1 MADEQ
6 AGPMEGPFT
15 ERSVRRVRVIG
26 AVLAV
31 IQFSVIAYPPR
42 AAGLVELLLVG
53 VPLALLSVNLLSH
66 LAAGRR
72 WSPVIQVGLDAGIC
86 LLVVAGSGY
95 QPRSPAWLLLIL
107 PLAEA
112 ALRGGLYGTALAWF
126 GMVPLYTLV
135 WRWAW
140 VTYGVDPLE
149 PRSLL
154 LRAGT
159 LLVLGMLGGS
169 MAGQLRRQSS
179 ALREAFAESE
189 RRAELLRVVA
199 ATGRRLPV
207 DDLPSL
213 LDRVAAAALR
223 LGFEAAELALI
234 DPAQDERVVAAQ
246 RGLPPSATEGN
257 RSADLGLVGAVS
269 RAARTM
275 IIADYSSWAGADPA
289 VLDVGLCQAVGTPVW
304 VSGRVEGVLCAG
316 WRQPREATP
325 DEVECLE
332 MLAVEAG
339 AALES
344 ARRLEDQVSYAT
356 LMQRQARQDPLTGLA
371 NRAHLLEL
379 LRTRSRDGSAPPAAI
394 LFVDLDR
401 FKHVNDTFGHGGGDQ
416 LLRMVAARMGSA
428 IRPPDVLARLGG
440 DEFVVLLQQADE
452 FSAVKVADRLHEA
465 LDERFIL
472 YTRPVQISASIGIA
486 VVDDDVNPDLVLAQ
500 ADMAM
505 YSAKQLRRPRTA
517 VHDEDLQHTM
527 LRRVR
532 LETDL
537 HGVELRGELSVAY
550 QPLFR
555 ADRRAIVGAEALL
568 RWSHPHLGQIM
579 PGEFVP
585 LAELN
590 DCLRAMGWW
599 VIERACLQLLRW
611 RERDPAFRV
620 WVNVSPSQLTE
631 AGFATRLEALLRRLG
646 CPGDGLVLELTEAP
660 LRSDELDAAQAT
672 MQHLHRLGVS
682 LVADDFGQE
691 SSSLGRLR
699 QLPFDGIKIDR
710 ALLAGLGDSADQ
722 FAVVRSI
729 TELAHDLRLEVVA
742 EGVEREDQL
751 AALQLAGCDLLQGFQ
766 LGRPMPADDVSLLVG
781 ATY

>member
-1 MADEQ
+1 
-6 AGPMEGPFT
+6 MEGPFT
-15 ERSVRRVRVIG
+15 EASVRRARLIG

-31 IQFSVIAYPPR
+31 VQFSVVAHPPR
-42 AAGLVELLLVG
+42 AAHLIELLLVG
-53 VPLALLSVNLLSH
+53 APLALLGVNLLSH

-72 WSPVIQVGLDAGIC
+72 WSPALQITLDTVIC
-86 LLVVAGSGY
+86 LLIVAGMGA
-95 QPRSPAWLLLIL
+95 QPSSAWVLLAL

-112 ALRGGLYGTALAWF
+112 ALRSSLSGAVLAWF
-126 GMVPLYTLV
+126 CMVPLYTLA

-140 VTYGVDPLE
+140 TTFGVDALDL
-149 PRSLL
+149 RSLL

-159 LLVLGMLGGS
+159 LLLIGMLGGS
-169 MAGQLRRQSS
+169 MAQQLRRQST
-179 ALREAFAESE
+179 ALRDALAESE
-189 RRAELLRVVA
+189 HRAEMMRVVA

-234 DPAQDERVVAAQ
+234 DPALDERVVAAQ
-246 RGLPPSATEGN
+246 RGLPPSATEGPLP
-257 RSADLGLVGAVS
+257 ADLGLVGAVTQ
-269 RAARTM
+269 AARTL

-289 VLDVGLCQAVGTPVW
+289 VLDVGLCQAIGTPVW

-316 WRQPREATP
+316 WRYERQATP
-325 DEVECLE
+325 GEIECLE

-339 AALES
+339 AGLEA
-344 ARRLEDQVSYAT
+344 ARRLEDQASYAS
-356 LMQRQARQDPLTGLA
+356 LLQRQARQDPLTGLV
-371 NRAHLLEL
+371 NRAYLLEL
-379 LRTRSRDGSAPPAAI
+379 LRSRARDGSAPPAAI
-394 LFVDLDR
+394 LFADLDR

-416 LLRMVAARMGSA
+416 LLRMVAARMGNA

-440 DEFVVLLQQADE
+440 DEFVVLLHQADE
-452 FSAVKVADRLHEA
+452 LSAVKVADRLHHA
-465 LDERFIL
+465 LEESFTL

-486 VVDDDVNPDLVLAQ
+486 LVDDEVSPDLVLAQ

-505 YSAKQLRRPRTA
+505 YRAKELRRPRTA

-537 HGVELRGELSVAY
+537 HGVELRGELSVVY

-555 ADRRAIVGAEALL
+555 ADRRAVVGAEALL
-568 RWSHPHLGQIM
+568 RWSHPHLGQVM

-599 VIERACLQLLRW
+599 VIERACRQLLRW

-631 AGFATRLEALLRRLG
+631 AGFAARLEALLERLG
-646 CPGDGLVLELTEAP
+646 CPGAGLVLELTEAP
-660 LRSDELDAAQAT
+660 LRSGELEAAQAT
-672 MQHLHRLGVS
+672 MRHLHGLGVS

-710 ALLAGLGDSADQ
+710 ALLADLGDSADQ

-766 LGRPMPADDVSLLVG
+766 LGRPMPPDDISLLVG
-781 ATY
+781 APH

>member
-1 MADEQ
+1 
-6 AGPMEGPFT
+6 MEGPFT
-15 ERSVRRVRVIG
+15 EGSVRRMRLIG

-31 IQFSVIAYPPR
+31 VHFSVTAYPPQ
-42 AAGLVELLLVG
+42 AAGLVEMLLIG

-66 LAAGRR
+66 FSAERR
-72 WSPVIQVGLDAGIC
+72 WSAVVQVALDTAIC
-86 LLVVAGSGY
+86 LSVVAGMGA
-95 QPRSPAWLLLIL
+95 QPSSAWLLLAV

-112 ALRGGLYGTALAWF
+112 ALRGGLSATVLAWF
-126 GMVPLYTLV
+126 AVVPVYTLV
-135 WRWAW
+135 WRWSW
-140 VTYGVDPLE
+140 TTFGVGALDLKL
-149 PRSLL
+149 LL

-159 LLVLGMLGGS
+159 LLLLGLLGGS
-169 MAGQLRRQSS
+169 MAQQLRRQST
-179 ALREAFAESE
+179 ALREALAESE
-189 RRAELLRVVA
+189 HRAELLRVVA
-199 ATGRRLPV
+199 ATGKALPV

-223 LGFEAAELALI
+223 LGFEVAELALI

-246 RGLPPSATEGN
+246 RGLPASVTEGPKP
-257 RSADLGLVGAVS
+257 ADLGLVGAVS
-269 RAARTM
+269 SAERTVL
-275 IIADYSSWAGADPA
+275 IADYSNWGGADPS
-289 VLDVGLCQAVGTPVW
+289 VLEVGLCQAVGTPVW

-316 WRQPREATP
+316 WRSRRQATA

-339 AALES
+339 AGLEA
-344 ARRLEDQVSYAT
+344 ARRLEDQMSYAT
-356 LMQRQARQDPLTGLA
+356 LLQRQARQDPLTGLA
-371 NRAHLLEL
+371 NRSHLLEL
-379 LRTRSRDGSAPPAAI
+379 LRIRSRDDGAPPAAI

-440 DEFVVLLQQADE
+440 DEFVVLLHQADE
-452 FSAVKVADRLHEA
+452 LSAVKVADRLHHA
-465 LDERFIL
+465 LEEPFTL
-472 YTRPVQISASIGIA
+472 YTRALQISASIGIA
-486 VVDDDVNPDLVLAQ
+486 VVDRGVNPDLVLAQ

-537 HGVELRGELSVAY
+537 HGVERRGELSVMY

-555 ADRRAIVGAEALL
+555 ADRRVVVGAEALL
-568 RWSHPHLGQIM
+568 RWTHPQFGQVM

-599 VIERACLQLLRW
+599 VIERACLQLLVW
-611 RERDPAFRV
+611 RRRDPAFRV

-631 AGFATRLEALLRRLG
+631 AGFAFRLESLLARLG
-646 CPGDGLVLELTEAP
+646 CPGDGVVLELTEAP
-660 LRSDELDAAQAT
+660 LRSGELEAAQVT
-672 MQHLHRLGVS
+672 MRHLHRLGVS

-710 ALLAGLGDSADQ
+710 ALLADLGESADQ

-751 AALQLAGCDLLQGFQ
+751 AALHLAGCDLLQGFQ
-766 LGRPMPADDVSLLVG
+766 LGRPMPAEDVSLLVG
-781 ATY
+781 TALA